1 MDGLVRKAY
10 ENWDQVIEYDSK
22 SLMNFNQVNKVDALD
37 YAMPVS
43 VPSQPSTSYSGE
55 GRDPLATH
63 LCFLIKGSLAQLKRT
78 MTIVSD
84 QIRIIFL
91 LVSNQTNSV
100 IHLFFFQHQCTA
112 RVRVQASRLSLS

>member
-37 YAMPVS
+37 YSMPVS

-55 GRDPLATH
+55 GRDPLATN
-63 LCFLIKGSLAQLKRT
+63 LFFSFLFLTKGSLAQ
-78 MTIVSD
+78 D
-84 QIRIIFL
+84 
-91 LVSNQTNSV
+91 
-100 IHLFFFQHQCTA
+100 HDHC
-112 RVRVQASRLSLS
+112 VRRP